1 MKFGKYGI
9 AMMVGGLLTG
19 CAGVDPGPYGKLLS
33 APTVVGTKTT
43 TQLDNITLA
52 NNLVGLPGAAQC
64 NVTVSQIVYTTAG
77 VQPGELTD
85 ASAAVLV
92 PSGPNCPGPFPL
104 IAFGRATV
112 MEKMQANADL
122 TNPSTEMLM
131 TFFAAQ
137 GYAVVATDFL
147 GYAQSSYPYHP
158 YTHAP
163 TEASSIIDS
172 VRATREAASALGMKL
187 NGKVMLSGYSQGGQ
201 ASMATQREIEQESTG
216 EFTVVAAA
224 HLAGPYN
231 ISGALVGGAN
241 NPINGV
247 QSIVPFQIASYQKIY
262 GNAYAATSD
271 VFQAPYADFIA
282 DLFPTMLP
290 AATVNAMLPGGTPA
304 QAQAAMFQAA
314 YITDLGN
321 NPNNAVV
328 LDGAKQN
335 TLNWNPIAPT
345 TLCGGSGDPTVNFV
359 INAQTAYNGFISR
372 GLTNVSIHDV
382 DAQIQAKYLSDLGPT
397 NYNLEYHGMLEPPY
411 CLQVAQQFF
420 DQYR

>member
-1 MKFGKYGI
+1 MKFCRYGI
-9 AMMVGGLLTG
+9 AIVFIIMVTG
-19 CAGVDPGPYGKLLS
+19 CAGVDPNPYGKLLS
-33 APTVVGTKTT
+33 APTVIGAETT
-43 TQLDNITLA
+43 TDLDDLTQQNGLT
-52 NNLVGLPGAAQC
+52 GLPGAAQC
-64 NVTVSQIVYTTAG
+64 NVTVLQIVYTTQG
-77 VQPGELTD
+77 VQPDEMTD

-122 TNPSTEMLM
+122 TNPSTQMLM

-163 TEASSIIDS
+163 TEASSMIDS
-172 VRATREAASALGMKL
+172 IRAAREAAPAFGLKL
-187 NGKVMLSGYSQGGQ
+187 NNKVMLSGYSQGGQ
-201 ASMATQREIEQESTG
+201 ASMATQRAIEQAASG
-216 EFTVVAAA
+216 EFNVVAAA

-231 ISGALVGGAN
+231 ISGALIAGAK

-262 GNAYAATSD
+262 GNAYPTTSD
-271 VFQAPYADFIA
+271 VFRAPYASFIA
-282 DLFPTMLP
+282 DLFPSLLP
-290 AATVNAMLPGGTPA
+290 TATVNAMLPAGTPA

-321 NPNNAVV
+321 NPNNAAV
-328 LDGAKQN
+328 LDGARQN
-335 TLNWNPIAPT
+335 TLDWSPIAPT
-345 TLCGGSGDPTVNFV
+345 TLCGGSGDPTVNFA
-359 INAQTAYNGFISR
+359 INGQTAYSGFISR

-382 DAQIQAKYLSDLGPT
+382 DAEIQAKYINVLDPT
-397 NYNLEYHGMLEPPY
+397 TYNLEYHGMLEPPF

-420 DQYR
+420 DQFR